1 MQQSEVFLPRGQGH
15 TLSDDLHAKL
25 YGSRYVSPSETK
37 ISVAHHRVE
46 VRGKQ
51 AAATR
56 DLLGG
61 NINGSE

>member
-1 MQQSEVFLPRGQGH
+1 M
-15 TLSDDLHAKL
+15 SDDLHAKL

-46 VRGKQ
+46 VGGKQ

-61 NINGSE
+61 MAVNERGGEENDK